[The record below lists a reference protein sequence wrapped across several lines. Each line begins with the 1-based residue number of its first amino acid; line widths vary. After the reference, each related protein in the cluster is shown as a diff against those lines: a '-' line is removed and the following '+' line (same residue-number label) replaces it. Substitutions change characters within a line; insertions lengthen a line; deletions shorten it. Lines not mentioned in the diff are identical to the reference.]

1 MEPRRR
7 SWSLLGSV
15 ELALGEVLH
24 TRQRGLRAFLF
35 HLLNRI
41 QREPILINLSFITQP
56 CFAFFL
62 TSNFLVPTSF
72 KYWIVFRLIRIP
84 HIFRYL
90 HLGCLDLYILPRAV
104 SEIAV
109 TTSLQSEYDA
119 AFFSNFIFYLGWYCI
134 QIKILWCV
142 PKYTAVSFLRN
153 GSWPYLSFQGSAV
166 IMKFHM
172 STFLIWCH

>member
-24 TRQRGLRAFLF
+24 TRQRGLCTFFF

-41 QREPILINLSFITQP
+41 HSEPILINLCLIPQP
-56 CFAFFL
+56 WVFSICFAFFL

-72 KYWIVFRLIRIP
+72 KYGIVFLWIRVP
-84 HIFRYL
+84 HFFRHL
-90 HLGCLDLYILPRAV
+90 DLGCVDLYILPRAV
-104 SEIAV
+104 SEIEV

-119 AFFSNFIFYLGWYCI
+119 SFFLKFHFLVRSSIF
-134 QIKILWCV
+134 IKILFCV
-142 PKYTAVSFLRN
+142 PKYTAMSFLRN
-153 GSWPYLSFQGSAV
+153 VS
-166 IMKFHM
+166 
-172 STFLIWCH
+172 